1 MTVLGMDAA
10 MLAARGGEWTARE
23 IAQQP
28 GAWAEVAEGVARAGL
43 AAWLAPRL
51 AARTDAGPMRIVLTG
66 AGTSAF
72 VGECL
77 APLLA
82 RALRRPV
89 EAIAT
94 TDLVSAPRHW
104 LHRDVPTLL
113 VSFARSGNSPES
125 VAAVQLAERLVTD
138 CHHFIVTCNA
148 EGALAAA
155 ARDCRDALVHVL
167 PARTN
172 DRGFAMTSS
181 FTSML
186 GAAAHAFGV
195 LGDAPGAAG
204 ADVIE
209 RGMPFAAAL
218 AGQGHARV
226 VFLGANALKGLAHE
240 AALKML
246 ELTDGRVVAVHESP
260 LGFRHGPKTIVDA
273 TTLVVLFLSADP
285 HARRYDLDL
294 LRELRADGR
303 AGRVVAVGTR
313 AADARSDGAAA
324 DFVIGALEDA
334 GEAATLAPMAVFAQ
348 MLALRFS
355 IAHGLTP
362 DEPCVSGTVHRVVR
376 GVTIHALDDDGG
388 DGDDNDAAG
397 TLAAIGTPTG
407 GQP

>member
-1 MTVLGMDAA
+1 MNVLGMDAS
-10 MLAARGGEWTARE
+10 MLEARGGAWTARE

-28 GAWAEVAEGVARAGL
+28 QAWEEVAQGVARADL
-43 AAWLAPRL
+43 AGWL
-51 AARTDAGPMRIVLTG
+51 AARSPAGPMRIVLTG

-72 VGECL
+72 IGECL
-77 APLLA
+77 APVLA

-94 TDLVSAPRHW
+94 TDLVSSPRHW
-104 LHRDVPTLL
+104 LHRAVPTLL

-125 VAAVQLAERLVTD
+125 VAAMQLAEQLVDD
-138 CHHFIVTCNA
+138 CHHFVVTCNA
-148 EGALAAA
+148 EGALAAGA
-155 ARDCRDALVHVL
+155 LGCRHALVHVL

-181 FTSML
+181 FTSMFN
-186 GAAAHAFGV
+186 AAAHAFGV
-195 LGDAPGAAG
+195 LDAAPSAAG
-204 ADVIE
+204 ADVID
-209 RGMPFAAAL
+209 RGMSLAATL
-218 AGQGHARV
+218 AAQGYRRI

-246 ELTDGRVVAVHESP
+246 ELTDGQVVAVHESP

-294 LRELRADGR
+294 LRELRTDGR

-313 AADARSDGAAA
+313 AEDALGADADFAIGGLDDA
-324 DFVIGALEDA
+324 D
-334 GEAATLAPMAVFAQ
+334 EAATVAPMAALAQ
-348 MLALRFS
+348 MLALCFS
-355 IAHGLTP
+355 LAHGLTP

-376 GVTIHALDDDGG
+376 GVTIHGLDDDAAAAA
-388 DGDDNDAAG
+388 AAG
-397 TLAAIGTPTG
+397 AGEGVRP
-407 GQP
+407 